1 MYELAVLRPYAEPM
15 LLQVDRNSLR
25 YVEVK
30 RLLAFLG
37 WVRPASAEFVPND
50 SLLREF
56 VGGSILET
64 YVPGLRQNGAKNSH

>member
-1 MYELAVLRPYAEPM
+1 VIRPLAEPL
-15 LLQVDRNSLR
+15 LLQVDRASLR

-37 WVRPASAEFVPND
+37 WVRPASAEFVPDD

-56 VGGSILET
+56 IGGSILET
-64 YVPGLRQNGAKNSH
+64 YIPGLRQNVNHRDRA